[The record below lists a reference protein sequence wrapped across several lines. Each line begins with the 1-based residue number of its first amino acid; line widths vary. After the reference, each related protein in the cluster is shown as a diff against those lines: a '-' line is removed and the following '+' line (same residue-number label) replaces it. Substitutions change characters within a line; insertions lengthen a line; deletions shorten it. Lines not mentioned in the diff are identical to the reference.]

1 MHRPSQP
8 SACSGSEC
16 RVDSCC
22 LCLYCLRECYSP
34 ARGVVEFHGRLAS
47 ISVVACVSSVHTT
60 EGQVSVFWPA
70 ASPRRTVCLSCG
82 RTLPLTSTQIIHL
95 DDTAVYRILERP
107 ASTKLTHNNIEFAR
121 APHTSSVASGHS
133 CSTHTPQSSRHTATR
148 PQATRRT
155 PPTVDQVINSEHTA
169 AVDTTKEDET
179 QQSSAHTAHRSRTG
193 ALATAVHAQALHQS
207 GNSAC
212 TRQRR

>member
-1 MHRPSQP
+1 MKVDEQPPDAADKKLVGGGWRCIGMHRPSQP

-60 EGQVSVFWPA
+60 EGQVSVFCFGPL
-70 ASPRRTVCLSCG
+70 RRHVARG
-82 RTLPLTSTQIIHL
+82 RTLHVTQIIHL

-107 ASTKLTHNNIEFAR
+107 ASTKLTHNNIKFAR

-133 CSTHTPQSSRHTATR
+133 CSTHTPQSSRHTAATR
-148 PQATRRT
+148 P
-155 PPTVDQVINSEHTA
+155 HA
-169 AVDTTKEDET
+169 A
-179 QQSSAHTAHRSRTG
+179 RP
-193 ALATAVHAQALHQS
+193 LL
-207 GNSAC
+207 
-212 TRQRR
+212 